1 MCQFPSYVRSS
12 YVPPPPQVNER
23 YPKEI
28 EKRQRRAAALQEAF
42 TNGVN
47 TEMDLQKLQ
56 AQVCAV
62 ALALGASQ
70 QIDHWR

>member
-1 MCQFPSYVRSS
+1 M
-12 YVPPPPQVNER
+12 NER

-47 TEMDLQKLQ
+47 TEMDLQKMQ
-56 AQVCAV
+56 AQVGVRGAV
-62 ALALGASQ
+62 DSWAVGSYRL
-70 QIDHWR
+70 